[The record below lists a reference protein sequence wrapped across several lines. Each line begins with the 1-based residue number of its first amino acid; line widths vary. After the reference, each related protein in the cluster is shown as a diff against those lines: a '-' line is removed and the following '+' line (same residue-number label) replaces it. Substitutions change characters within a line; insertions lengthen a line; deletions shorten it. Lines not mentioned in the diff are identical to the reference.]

1 MLKKTF
7 FLCLVLWVIPGWSL
21 ARTLEDLY
29 QDFSPIEA
37 LVINVEAEEVILDK
51 GRADGLHP
59 GDIFTV
65 YKLGKELVH
74 PVTKK
79 VIGHLKVPVG
89 KVEVRRLDQNFS
101 TAIIL
106 SGEEIKVGA
115 PAVRFQDLRVLFLEV
130 APGVGDQILPLL
142 KTKLSGLTFVQRPG
156 VTFESL
162 SPEWLSREGF
172 DLVFVADQRVLRVY
186 NARLEVLQIY
196 GLAGV
201 VSAKVPQAPVPS
213 AQATGPQVPPAQAPP
228 SQVPPPQAPPPPQ
241 VAQAP
246 PAGVSPGPYPYST
259 LRYQRPAAPSFRRVG
274 RLNEVVIDF
283 DIGDVD
289 RDGRPEI
296 VYLTPTTLFITKYRS
311 AGAWKYEYKGFGRI
325 LNFSLGPRGWIA
337 LNVYVDKEGM
347 RSQLLRFYQ
356 GRFEVKVKDINL
368 ILGFFDFDGD
378 GVRETLLGQTYDL
391 EDFFGMPVFELRPK
405 RGGGLEYHRRVKVPL
420 NFKILGAAFAD
431 LDGDGEREIISMDNA
446 HKLCVFR
453 GTKSLWKSN
462 RKVGGSVYAILVSTG
477 RSSRSYKRAIA
488 AEVEP
493 VVRDINGDGREEV
506 LVVVNKSA
514 HRDLLPGI
522 PAYESGEVMVL
533 TLTSTGLDLLPLTGK
548 FEGPLQGLAISGQEV
563 FVVFVKGNPFT
574 QEGESYLLAF
584 PLVMPSI
591 SSGPYIPYSVPAP
604 R

>member
-1 MLKKTF
+1 MRRKCL
-7 FLCLVLWVIPGWSL
+7 FLLLLAVFLGTKGW
-21 ARTLEDLY
+21 AKTLEDLY

-37 LVINVEAEEVILDK
+37 LVISVEGQEVILDK

-79 VIGHLKVPVG
+79 VIGHLKTPIG
-89 KVEVRRLDQNFS
+89 KLEVRRLDQNFS
-101 TAIIL
+101 TAFIL
-106 SGEEIKVGA
+106 SGEGIKVGD
-115 PAVRFQDLRVLFLEV
+115 PAVRFQDLRVLLVEES
-130 APGVGDQILPLL
+130 PGLGEQVLPLL
-142 KTKLSGLTFVQRPG
+142 KTKLSGLTFVERPG
-156 VTFESL
+156 ITFESL
-162 SPEWLSREGF
+162 NPAWLAKEGF
-172 DLVFVADQRVLRVY
+172 DLVFVVGPRALRVY

-201 VSAKVPQAPVPS
+201 VSLAKPAPAPERP
-213 AQATGPQVPPAQAPP
+213 APPARPQVPPQAPL
-228 SQVPPPQAPPPPQ
+228 APPPPPAPQ
-241 VAQAP
+241 VAPSP
-246 PAGVSPGPYPYST
+246 PPGPYPYTT

-283 DIGDVD
+283 DLGDVD
-289 RDGRPEI
+289 RDGQPEI
-296 VYLTPTTLFITKYRS
+296 VYLTPTTLFVTKYR
-311 AGAWKYEYKGFGRI
+311 APGAWKYEYKGFGRV

-347 RSQLLRFYQ
+347 RSCLLRFYQ
-356 GRFEVKVKDINL
+356 GQFEVRAKDINL

-391 EDFFGMPVFELRPK
+391 ENFFGLPVFELRPK
-405 RGGGLEYHRRVKVPL
+405 RGEGVEYHRRLKVPL
-420 NFKILGAAFAD
+420 NFKIIGAAFAD
-431 LDGDGEREIISMDNA
+431 LDGDGKREILSLDNA
-446 HKLCVFR
+446 HKLCVYR
-453 GTKSLWKSN
+453 GTKKVWQSS
-462 RKVGGSVYAILVSTG
+462 RKVGGSIYAVLASTG

-493 VVRDINGDGREEV
+493 VVIDINGDGRDEV

-533 TLTSTGLDLLPLTGK
+533 TFTSTGYELLPLTGA
-548 FEGPLQGLAISGQEV
+548 FEGPLQGLSVYGQEIYV
-563 FVVFVKGNPFT
+563 IFVKGNPFT

-584 PLVMPSI
+584 PLVMPTI
-591 SSGPYIPYSVPAP
+591 SAGPYIPYQVPSA